1 MKRTAAIALLI
12 AFMMLIGGCAPL
24 IGWMLEFGEQEKDAS
39 ALPTLPLTDKSL
51 IPLDVLTGF
60 AEYTPPQVSADGAH
74 LLFRY
79 MDDYSDEVVVMDWKT
94 GDMETVNWPSE
105 AAGIPRF
112 TWAPD
117 GQTVL
122 FFVDSMGDENYGLYT
137 SDTENGKTATLLRG
151 GEDNCYYVSENPND
165 DNQIYI
171 AILSQES
178 SAYDLYLMDYT
189 TGEKQLVLENPGD
202 IKGYHIDHDGRLR
215 MVTRTDDH
223 AGQHVWLRG
232 SGKGSAFIESEWQK
246 ILSWDYEDADTSG
259 VFGFMKDNK
268 RVLFVDSM
276 HTNTSSL
283 CTYDIETQETVTVFN
298 DPNYDIY
305 SSWTDLELNEVT
317 AVTIE
322 GQKIDWHVL
331 HESFEDDY
339 EALSAIGDVFEIVG
353 SSEDD
358 AYWVVMFHSDV
369 KEADYYIYDM
379 EQNKAEF
386 LFNARPSLNDYTFAP
401 MEPFSFAASDGLSI
415 EGYVTFPV
423 DSDKCELPTVVM
435 VHGGPWARDSWGFNF
450 ETQLL
455 ANRGYAVLQ
464 VNFRG
469 SSGYGKAFMR
479 AGDREWG
486 GKMHQDI
493 LDAVDYAVAQGWTDA
508 DRVGVYGA
516 SYGGYEAL
524 ISAAFSSDVFACAID
539 AFGPSSLITLIE
551 SLPPQWST
559 ERQSFLRA
567 VGDPDTDEEF
577 MKSRSPLY
585 HADKIEIPLLIAQG
599 GNDVRVVQRESDQMV
614 EALED
619 AGIPVEYLLF
629 PSSGHGFNSYE
640 DMRKFYSTLETF
652 LAEHLK

>member
-1 MKRTAAIALLI
+1 MKKTAAIALVMALV
-12 AFMMLIGGCAPL
+12 MLVGGCAPL
-24 IGWMLEFGEQEKDAS
+24 IGWILTLGEQEKDAA
-39 ALPTLPLTDKSL
+39 ALPTLPLKDDAL

-60 AEYTPPQVSADGAH
+60 AEYTPPQLSSDGKY

-79 MDDYSDEVVVMDWKT
+79 MDDYSDDVVAMDWQSGKT
-94 GDMETVNWPSE
+94 SAVSWPSE

-112 TWAPD
+112 AWAPD
-117 GQTVL
+117 GHTVL

-137 SDTENGKTATLLRG
+137 SDIRTGKTATLLRG
-151 GEDNCYYVSENPND
+151 GEVNCYYVSDNPDNENE
-165 DNQIYI
+165 IYV
-171 AILSQES
+171 ALLSSNS
-178 SAYDLYLMDYT
+178 SAYDLYLMDYL
-189 TGEKQLVLENPGD
+189 TGKKQLVLENTGD
-202 IKGYHIDHDGRLR
+202 IKAFHIDHDGELR

-223 AGQHVWLRG
+223 AGQHVWLRNRGNG
-232 SGKGSAFIESEWQK
+232 SVFTESEWEQ

-259 VFGFMKDNK
+259 VFGFMQDNT
-268 RVLFVDSM
+268 RLLFVDSM

-283 CTYDIETQETVTVFN
+283 CTYDIETEEIVTVFN
-298 DPNYDIY
+298 DPDYDIY
-305 SSWTDLELNEVT
+305 SSWTDLEIGEVT
-317 AVTIE
+317 AVTTE
-322 GQKIDWHVL
+322 GQKLEWHVL
-331 HESFEDDY
+331 DESFEEDY
-339 EALSAIGDVFEIVG
+339 QALSAIGEVFEIVS

-369 KEADYYIYDM
+369 KEADYYLYDM
-379 EQNKAEF
+379 EQNEAEF
-386 LFNARPSLNDYTFAP
+386 LFNARPSLSDYTFAP
-401 MEPFSFAASDGLSI
+401 MEPFSYQSSDGLKI

-423 DSDKCELPTVVM
+423 NSDKEKLPTVVM

-486 GKMHQDI
+486 GLMHQDI
-493 LDAVDYAVAQGWTDA
+493 LDAVDYAVAQGWTDP
-508 DRVGVYGA
+508 DKVGVYGA

-524 ISAAFSSDVFACAID
+524 ICAAFSSDVFACAVD

-567 VGDPDTDEEF
+567 VGDPDKDEAF

-640 DMRKFYSTLETF
+640 DMYEFYFALETF
-652 LAEHLK
+652 LAEHLG